1 MNLQDIFQHNALY
14 VAGAVLGL
22 IFVFWIFKAVIR
34 FALILLIVGF
44 LIWHFWL
51 S

>member
-1 MNLQDIFQHNALY
+1 MNWQDILQHQAFY
-14 VAGAVLGL
+14 VVGAVLGL
-22 IFVFWIFKAVIR
+22 ILVFWIFKAVIR